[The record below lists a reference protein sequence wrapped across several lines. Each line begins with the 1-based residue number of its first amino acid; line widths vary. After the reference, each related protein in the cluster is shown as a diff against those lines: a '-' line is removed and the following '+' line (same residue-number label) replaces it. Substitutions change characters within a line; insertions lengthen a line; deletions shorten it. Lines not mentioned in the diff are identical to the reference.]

1 MEYRTAAR
9 KVASPSHRPFRA
21 TDNDPFVVVCT
32 AIAEHCDVAPVL
44 GKIERD
50 EPGLLENWVM
60 DRGRDK
66 TLPDD
71 LPTAALMFLSY
82 VDSDKWGEEA

>member
-44 GKIERD
+44 GKIEPLRTATSVATSVIASD
-50 EPGLLENWVM
+50 VVVLVT
-60 DRGRDK
+60 GRK
-66 TLPDD
+66 LP
-71 LPTAALMFLSY
+71 
-82 VDSDKWGEEA
+82 V